1 VTKRASA
8 LLLILVL
15 LLGLGGTSAALAS
28 EPAHHPFGEDAVPLT
43 LEELEEVEGAWAA
56 QTIVGAAVG
65 GITYLITTPSSSWN
79 VGDCLRHMAAGAVS
93 GLLGSFF

>member
-1 VTKRASA
+1 MRKRSAA
-8 LLLILVL
+8 LLLLVVL
-15 LLGLGGTSAALAS
+15 LLGLGSSAALANA
-28 EPAHHPFGEDAVPLT
+28 PASPPFGSEVVPLT

>member
-1 VTKRASA
+1 MTKRASA
-8 LLLILVL
+8 LLLTLVL

-56 QTIVGAAVG
+56 QTVVGAAVG
-65 GITYLITTPSSSWN
+65 GVCYLITTPVSQWN
-79 VGDCLRHMAAGAVS
+79 LGDCLRHVVAGAVS